1 MSAWDWLVSFERSPA
16 AEIAYEWF
24 WLFLA
29 RWSAKISLLKR
40 SFCVANRPQK
50 EVIRVITLWLWAL
63 WQILLLLLMDGWRL
77 SGKSMVVASHLR
89 SPVVACQE
97 VLCIYVNKLSL
108 NTQEVSL
115 EGGGAATSIYRLLIV
130 DRWTAAQWMSV
141 EIQERPTI
149 YCWIACAGLIKQ
161 IKVIAQLNINTR
173 ESGGG
178 GGVCSTTLLLLLLLR
193 DGWWWES

>member
-1 MSAWDWLVSFERSPA
+1 MLPTDLKR
-16 AEIAYEWF
+16 
-24 WLFLA
+24 
-29 RWSAKISLLKR
+29 RWSELSPSDYGHSGKYSCCCSWIP
-40 SFCVANRPQK
+40 F
-50 EVIRVITLWLWAL
+50 E
-63 WQILLLLLMDGWRL
+63 WQIHGCESFAIAGSCL
-77 SGKSMVVASHLR
+77 
-89 SPVVACQE
+89 QE

-130 DRWTAAQWMSV
+130 DRWSAAQWMSV

-178 GGVCSTTLLLLLLLR
+178 GVCSTTLLLLLLLLAGGGKR
-193 DGWWWES
+193 NDKGKYCLVMDDPEFSYLILTPF